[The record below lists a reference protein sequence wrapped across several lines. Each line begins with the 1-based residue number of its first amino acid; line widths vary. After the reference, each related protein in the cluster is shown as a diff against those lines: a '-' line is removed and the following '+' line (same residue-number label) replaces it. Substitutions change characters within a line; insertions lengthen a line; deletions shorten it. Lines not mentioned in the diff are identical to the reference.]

1 MVHKLVPKMTAE
13 KQKYSDQKQH
23 VWTKGYYLLGK
34 SAKCHATHHIH
45 YVRYFS
51 WKPYEVGI
59 ASDLREYKFQKN
71 KPFAHDHT
79 SKVKPDY
86 NTILMSRTPG

>member
-1 MVHKLVPKMTAE
+1 MTAE
-13 KQKYSDQKQH
+13 KQKYSDQTQH

-59 ASDLREYKFQKN
+59 ASDLTEN
-71 KPFAHDHT
+71 T
-79 SKVKPDY
+79 SFRKTSHLPM
-86 NTILMSRTPG
+86 ITPLR